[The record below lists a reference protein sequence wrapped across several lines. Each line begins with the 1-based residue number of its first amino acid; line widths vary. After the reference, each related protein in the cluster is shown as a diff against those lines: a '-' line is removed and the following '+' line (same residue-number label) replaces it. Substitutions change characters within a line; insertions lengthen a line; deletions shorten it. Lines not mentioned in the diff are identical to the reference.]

1 MKTKCIL
8 NLNVARYLLNHR
20 CKLVDVD
27 TSSRRKGFLVF
38 IFEVDEHFNET
49 LSKYEKG
56 VYFYLRT
63 LSYN

>member
-56 VYFYLRT
+56 V
-63 LSYN
+63 